1 MLCDIIHGMDKF
13 LLLFSAIALI
23 CMLAMMFF
31 VSPSEIGPLGILTF
45 FAMLYFVFVG
55 LAVFGCRLF
64 FALRAKL
71 DKTKKGK
78 DAHNLQMSRMSY
90 LLAWTHRSKSLLIA
104 INGAALAALKQRSKQ
119 NKALIIAIANYKYE
133 PK

>member
-1 MLCDIIHGMDKF
+1 MVMLCGIIHGMDKF

-64 FALRAKL
+64 FTLRAKL
-71 DKTKKGK
+71 DKTKRGNVQKK
-78 DAHNLQMSRMSY
+78 SY
-90 LLAWTHRSKSLLIA
+90 YYGVTI
-104 INGAALAALKQRSKQ
+104 ALAPVILLVCGSFGGVTLLEIGLVLALEIVMCFLVSR
-119 NKALIIAIANYKYE
+119 NIL
-133 PK
+133 